1 MNNRREVAALVGAG
15 QVSLQFALTRGNH
28 VAALD
33 RVVSTARLGLMVLG
47 LASMTALTVMFFRPE
62 LTDQIKVV
70 SPFWTEPASGRMT
83 TLDGLNLHISTTT
96 TAATAAGPADAVTA
110 LAPPAA
116 FSAPS
121 LAAQQRV
128 TGWLSKRHRVAG
140 AASKML
146 VDAAYT
152 TAKDTD
158 IDPLLILSVMSTQA
172 RLNPFAENTS
182 GAHGLMQVMTD
193 VHRNR
198 FENHSGAKSVQDP
211 SANLRVGAVLLRE
224 SIRNTGSIEAG
235 LKRYIGADDLRSD
248 GGYSA
253 RVLGEYARL
262 QAVANGR
269 YVAATKAPAAPS
281 NATARRVADKSKDID
296 QPA

>member
-1 MNNRREVAALVGAG
+1 MNNRHEVAVLVGAG
-15 QVSLQFALTRGNH
+15 QASMQFAQERGNSI
-28 VAALD
+28 AALD
-33 RVVSTARLGLMVLG
+33 RVVSTARLVLMVLG

-62 LTDQIKVV
+62 LTDQIKVL
-70 SPFWTEPASGRMT
+70 SPFWTEPASGRITM
-83 TLDGLNLHISTTT
+83 LDGSNLNAST
-96 TAATAAGPADAVTA
+96 VTA
-110 LAPPAA
+110 GTTDNEPLIAGATPAA
-116 FSAPS
+116 FSTPS

-146 VDAAYT
+146 VDAAFT
-152 TAKDTD
+152 TAKATD
-158 IDPLLILSVMSTQA
+158 IDPLLILSVMSVQA

-193 VHRNR
+193 VHRNT
-198 FENHSGAKSVQDP
+198 FDDHGGVKAVQDP
-211 SANLRVGAVLLRE
+211 TANLRVGAVLLKE

-235 LKRYIGADDLRSD
+235 LKRYIGADDPRGD

-281 NATARRVADKSKDID
+281 NATARRAADKLKAID

>member
-1 MNNRREVAALVGAG
+1 MNNRLEVAVLVGAG
-15 QVSLQFALTRGNH
+15 QASMQFAQERGNSI
-28 VAALD
+28 AALD
-33 RVVSTARLGLMVLG
+33 RVVSTARLVLMVLG
-47 LASMTALTVMFFRPE
+47 LASMTALTLMFFRPE
-62 LTDQIKVV
+62 LTDQIKIL
-70 SPFWTEPASGRMT
+70 SPFWTEPAAVRTT
-83 TLDGLNLHISTTT
+83 TLDGRHLNASMVTAGT
-96 TAATAAGPADAVTA
+96 TAIEPFSAGAA
-110 LAPPAA
+110 PAA
-116 FSAPS
+116 FSTPS
-121 LAAQQRV
+121 LAAQQRL

-146 VDAAYT
+146 VDAAFT
-152 TAKDTD
+152 TAKATD
-158 IDPLLILSVMSTQA
+158 IDALLILSVMSVQA

-182 GAHGLMQVMTD
+182 GAHGLMQVVTH
-193 VHRNR
+193 VHRNT
-198 FENHSGAKSVQDP
+198 FDDHGGLKAVQDP
-211 SANLRVGAVLLRE
+211 TANLRVGAVLLKE

-235 LKRYIGADDLRSD
+235 LKRYIGADDPRGD

-281 NATARRVADKSKDID
+281 NATARRAADKLKVID

>member
-33 RVVSTARLGLMVLG
+33 RVISTARLGLMVLG

-62 LTDQIKVV
+62 LTDQIKVL
-70 SPFWTEPASGRMT
+70 SPFWTEPANGGIT
-83 TLDGLNLHISTTT
+83 TPDGLTLHISTSSV
-96 TAATAAGPADAVTA
+96 AATDTGPADTLTA
-110 LAPPAA
+110 ITSPAA

-121 LAAQQRV
+121 PAAQQRV

-152 TAKDTD
+152 TAKETD

-172 RLNPFAENTS
+172 RLNPFAENAT
-182 GAHGLMQVMTD
+182 GAQGLMQVMTD
-193 VHRNR
+193 VHRNK
-198 FENHSGAKSVQDP
+198 FDNHLGAKSVQDP
-211 SANLRVGAVLLRE
+211 RANLRVGAVLLKE

-235 LKRYIGADDLRSD
+235 LRRYIGADGPRGD

-253 RVLGEYARL
+253 RVMGEYARL

-269 YVAATKAPAAPS
+269 YVAATKAQA
-281 NATARRVADKSKDID
+281 NAGAQRIAEKSKDAVD

>member
-1 MNNRREVAALVGAG
+1 MNNRHEVAALVGAG
-15 QVSLQFALTRGNH
+15 QASMQFAQERGNSI
-28 VAALD
+28 AALD
-33 RVVSTARLGLMVLG
+33 RVVSTARLVLMVLG

-62 LTDQIKVV
+62 LTDQIKII
-70 SPFWTEPASGRMT
+70 SPFWTEPAAGRTT
-83 TLDGLNLHISTTT
+83 TLDGRHLNASMVTAGT
-96 TAATAAGPADAVTA
+96 TAIEPFSAGAA
-110 LAPPAA
+110 PAA
-116 FSAPS
+116 FSTPS
-121 LAAQQRV
+121 LAAQQRL

-146 VDAAYT
+146 VDAAFT
-152 TAKDTD
+152 TAKATD
-158 IDPLLILSVMSTQA
+158 IDALLILSVMSVQA

-182 GAHGLMQVMTD
+182 GAHGLMQVVTH
-193 VHRNR
+193 VHRNT
-198 FENHSGAKSVQDP
+198 FDDHGGLKAVQDP
-211 SANLRVGAVLLRE
+211 TANLRVGAVLLKE

-235 LKRYIGADDLRSD
+235 LKRYIGADDPRGD

-281 NATARRVADKSKDID
+281 NATARRAADKLKVID

>member
-1 MNNRREVAALVGAG
+1 MNNRHEVAVLVGAG
-15 QVSLQFALTRGNH
+15 QASIQFAQERGNSI
-28 VAALD
+28 AALD
-33 RVVSTARLGLMVLG
+33 RVVSTARLGLRVLG

-62 LTDQIKVV
+62 LTDQIKNI
-70 SPFWTEPASGRMT
+70 SPFWTEPSAGQLT
-83 TLDGLNLHISTTT
+83 TLGKLRTGASET
-96 TAATAAGPADAVTA
+96 TAATTA
-110 LAPPAA
+110 NNPSIEGTPPAS
-116 FSAPS
+116 FTAPS

-128 TGWLSKRHRVAG
+128 TGWLSKRHRVAS

-146 VDAAYT
+146 VDAALT

-158 IDPLLILSVMSTQA
+158 IDPLLVLSVMSVQA

-193 VHRNR
+193 VHRKKFND
-198 FENHSGAKSVQDP
+198 NDGVKSLQDP
-211 SANLRVGAVLLRE
+211 TANLRVGAVLLKQ
-224 SIRNTGSIEAG
+224 SIRSTGSIEAG
-235 LKRYIGADDLRSD
+235 LKRYIGADDPRGD

-262 QAVANGR
+262 QAVADGR
-269 YVAATKAPAAPS
+269 YVAATKAPAAPT
-281 NATARRVADKSKDID
+281 NATAKRVAEKSKTVGD